1 MTLYLIRHGEAEDQK
16 LGKPDSERRLTEE
29 GKKKM
34 RRAAEGWKYLINGF
48 DYLVSSPLIRAK
60 ETADIVKN
68 VFDFEDEIIL
78 DNRLIFGNKTENV
91 VDLANELGGNIALFG
106 HEPDF
111 SNHVS
116 NLISQGN
123 AEIDFKKGMIA
134 KISFGGKARI
144 GGGILEFLIPTKA
157 FK

>member
-1 MTLYLIRHGEAEDQK
+1 MTIYFIRHGEAEEHK
-16 LGKPDSERRLTEE
+16 IGKSDSERKLTEE
-29 GKKKM
+29 GKRKM
-34 RRAAEGWKYLINGF
+34 RRAADGWKNLINGF

-60 ETADIVKN
+60 ETADIVKD
-68 VFDFEDEIIL
+68 VFDFDDEIIL
-78 DNRLIFGNKTENV
+78 DNRLIFGNRTENV
-91 VDLANELGGNIALFG
+91 VDLVNELDGSIALFG